1 MFNFLKKKQEP
12 VLFSPIKGKCI
23 PIEEVPDQ
31 VFAKKM
37 MGEGVA
43 FIPSSDELLAPC
55 DGKISMIANTNHAI
69 GLINDDGLEILIH
82 IGLDTVNYR
91 GKGFK
96 VHVKNDSRVKKGQSM
111 ITIDKNFF
119 ESENVS
125 LITPMIITNCNRFR
139 LNYLKVNDDVIETD
153 EVIRY
158 ENK

>member
-91 GKGFK
+91 GQGFK

-119 ESENVS
+119 ESKNVS